1 MSPTLYFMASF
12 LHFDEVI
19 PPVAANLVVV
29 CEPLDKKAI
38 LSAYF
43 PYNATVRLFYNE
55 AQALA
60 PANQV
65 TFI

>member
-1 MSPTLYFMASF
+1 MAST

-29 CEPLDKKAI
+29 CEPLDKISA
-38 LSAYF
+38 LSANF
-43 PYNATVRLFYNE
+43 PHNATVRFFVDDST
-55 AQALA
+55 

>member
-1 MSPTLYFMASF
+1 MAST

-43 PYNATVRLFYNE
+43 PHNATVRFF
-55 AQALA
+55 AKVGGA

-65 TFI
+65 SFI

>member
-1 MSPTLYFMASF
+1 MASF